1 MRPVYQKCAEDK
13 GVGVTK
19 RSIGRIHDVLSD
31 TGPGSPLA
39 RLSYGTSK
47 RLASN
52 DKKHIGETL
61 EKSVSCILDQV
72 HETVNGALSE
82 KVEDEAELVARAD
95 LQQFLPALLATREQ
109 VDKYLQ
115 AVTARYG

>member
-1 MRPVYQKCAEDK
+1 
-13 GVGVTK
+13 
-19 RSIGRIHDVLSD
+19 
-31 TGPGSPLA
+31 
-39 RLSYGTSK
+39 
-47 RLASN
+47 
-52 DKKHIGETL
+52 
-61 EKSVSCILDQV
+61 V